1 MRKELV
7 RKSKLLSLVLRHDP
21 GAIGITLDAN
31 GWANVSELLEKATA
45 SGTRITSEDLIEIV
59 ETNEKKRF
67 DLDSER
73 GRIRANQGHSI
84 EVDVELPLAS
94 PPEELFHGT
103 GAQNVESILAQ
114 GLLKRGRQHVHLS
127 PDVATARTVGSRH
140 GVPVVFR
147 VASGEM
153 ARDGVSIYLSKNGVW
168 LTDEV
173 PARYLTKLQEP

>member
-31 GWANVSELLEKATA
+31 GWAAVPDLLQKAAAAGTVITPEELE
-45 SGTRITSEDLIEIV
+45 EIV
-59 ETNEKKRF
+59 ATNEKKRF
-67 DLDSER
+67 DLDAAS

-84 EVDVELPLAS
+84 DVDVEIPEAP

-103 GAQNVESILAQ
+103 ALRNETSILSQ
-114 GLLKRGRQHVHLS
+114 GLLRQGRQHVHLS
-127 PDVATARTVGSRH
+127 QDFATARLVGTRH
-140 GVPVVFR
+140 GSPIVFR
-147 VASGEM
+147 VASGDMFRE
-153 ARDGVSIYLSKNGVW
+153 GHKFYLSKNGVW

-173 PARYLTKLQEP
+173 PAKFLRKI